1 MHFAENQGKSENK
14 SQKSAI
20 ELSEFHPKH
29 KKNTK
34 NKIKKAIYKYKKKKK

>member
-1 MHFAENQGKSENK
+1 MHFAENQGEDDTKI
-14 SQKSAI
+14 QKSII

-34 NKIKKAIYKYKKKKK
+34 NKIKKAIYKYKTKK